1 MKMIQ
6 VLLVSF
12 ALLGAATAQAPAP
25 VPLTTVETAFLVAAN
40 TRLQNLQTV
49 SAKVQA
55 NLAQVTTQEQA
66 AVKALTATPTTQ
78 LASQVQ
84 QLVGQMAQLN
94 QQSKMV
100 QTALA
105 SAQKELAADE
115 SKVLGLH
122 SLPDGSTFAAD
133 FTTASAPAN

>member
-1 MKMIQ
+1 M
-6 VLLVSF
+6 
-12 ALLGAATAQAPAP
+12 
-25 VPLTTVETAFLVAAN
+25 ETAFLVAAN

-55 NLAQVTTQEQA
+55 NLVQVTTQEQA
-66 AVKALTATPTTQ
+66 AVKELTATPTTQ

-105 SAQKELAADE
+105 SAQKEMSADKA
-115 SKVLGLH
+115 KVLGLH

-133 FTTASAPAN
+133 FTTAIAPAK